1 MISTTAESRL
11 RALSQP
17 RDHAYGPVALQRGEN
32 MELLQLEPPS
42 YGVHSSGICIIDD
55 DGTGVLAGP
64 FKSERAAVEWINQ
77 RQEIVKQD
85 RLAAE

>member
-1 MISTTAESRL
+1 
-11 RALSQP
+11 
-17 RDHAYGPVALQRGEN
+17 
-32 MELLQLEPPS
+32 MELLQLEPPN
-42 YGVHSSGICIIDD
+42 YGVHNSGVYIIDD

-77 RQEIVKQD
+77 RQEIVKQG

>member
-1 MISTTAESRL
+1 
-11 RALSQP
+11 
-17 RDHAYGPVALQRGEN
+17 
-32 MELLQLEPPS
+32 MEMLQLEPPD
-42 YGVHSSGICIIDD
+42 YGVHSSGNYIIDD